1 MSQYNYNHSQL
12 QPLQT
17 HQPHQVH
24 LQKTKSSFKSKLK
37 TIKNDLLNNK
47 STTLQSSISS
57 TSQLLP
63 SLSLPANRRATSTT
77 STPEMHQY
85 SQFNSTTYT
94 TTYTTT
100 THTNLQLTFDN
111 TSTTPT
117 TPRSVSSSSTSSVPS
132 STPSSLFSM
141 HRSKSL
147 SLPLSLSTSS
157 EPQTQRKYTTTSL
170 KSPLDFPEMPHFPD
184 FCDIQFSFAKTHAP
198 LSTVISPVDE
208 QFRLEEA
215 VIPPLPDVD
224 DFKSNGKSN
233 KMSMSMST
241 SKSMSTSTPSSI
253 NHTKNSSI
261 SSQEELHDL
270 ILNKQTACD
279 LDFDELLANRILNVI
294 DKESIAWDI

>member
-12 QPLQT
+12 QL
-17 HQPHQVH
+17 HQPHQPH
-24 LQKTKSSFKSKLK
+24 QLHPQKTKSSFKSKLK

-63 SLSLPANRRATSTT
+63 SLSLPTNRRATSTT

-94 TTYTTT
+94 TT
-100 THTNLQLTFDN
+100 THTNHQLTLDN

-117 TPRSVSSSSTSSVPS
+117 TPRSVSSSSTTSVPS

-157 EPQTQRKYTTTSL
+157 EPQTQRKYTTNSL
-170 KSPLDFPEMPHFPD
+170 KSPLDFPDMPHFPD
-184 FCDIQFSFAKTHAP
+184 FSDIQFCFAKTHAP

-233 KMSMSMST
+233 KMSMST

>member
-1 MSQYNYNHSQL
+1 
-12 QPLQT
+12 
-17 HQPHQVH
+17 
-24 LQKTKSSFKSKLK
+24 
-37 TIKNDLLNNK
+37 
-47 STTLQSSISS
+47 
-57 TSQLLP
+57 
-63 SLSLPANRRATSTT
+63 
-77 STPEMHQY
+77 
-85 SQFNSTTYT
+85 
-94 TTYTTT
+94 
-100 THTNLQLTFDN
+100 
-111 TSTTPT
+111 
-117 TPRSVSSSSTSSVPS
+117 
-132 STPSSLFSM
+132 M

-170 KSPLDFPEMPHFPD
+170 KSPLDFPDMPHFPD
-184 FCDIQFSFAKTHAP
+184 FSDIQFSFAKTHAP

-241 SKSMSTSTPSSI
+241 STPSSI

-261 SSQEELHDL
+261 SSQEEFHDL